1 MTGQQAGL
9 TQANR
14 KIKITTVLDQDKKA
28 GEDDPLLPAI
38 AQCSEAI
45 SAPYYIDVLMYGR
58 KGLNIKPEQ
67 LINTQAT
74 VSFRVENLVRD
85 HQKGSPPT
93 QYTYQLRR
101 GVFQTFQRQESFHR
115 RVGFDHNNV
124 DVYTAR
130 LVPAFLIMDQEVR
143 YRVFEQQDMTLK
155 TVMDACM
162 TRFKGLDL
170 TKYVNYQMPTDDLP
184 KMEHCVQYGESTF
197 NFLSRLMNRFSI
209 WYYFDHDGTDTTQ
222 HETLVLGTGPVP
234 KGGGSFKQCAV
245 WDNYPDPRNIEKQAV
260 MMNWQIVKSMA
271 RNYAPAPR
279 LTRTS
284 DFNTLVPTNPI
295 ESNDES
301 TKVQLAGKYDI
312 IANAG
317 GTDKPWSQV
326 EQCKMLPET
335 TFIQEAFP
343 DSTIYKDDDATGD
356 AQTTLQVAEGQVFTV
371 SAASKNASFCAA
383 KRFTYE
389 QGYDNPQTTDY
400 LITRMSINA
409 FDRYYLQYVHHDS
422 SFSALLDDILA
433 TPLASL
439 LNQLGGSNAPD
450 LSNSMASAGLQEYT
464 QSYIENPGE
473 NKTPFK
479 QYFMAGVVGYLTSL
493 LPGTTTILKDV
504 IGLILG
510 FLTLIVETIRHIVD
524 GILLLPGFLFPSVK
538 RAREAMDH
546 AIAQFERTANEK
558 IEQLL
563 AYDDDGCS
571 VSFVATPTNVDT
583 FGVPLPSAR
592 NAQVFGPHLAT
603 VIGPKGIDMQA
614 GEIWGDALGRVR
626 VRFPW
631 DRTPWEGGKTDFGSQ
646 NGSTKAQ
653 FLVGD
658 NTAWLRVSEAWAGQ
672 KFGTQFLPRIGQEV
686 VVSFIDSDPDRPI
699 VTGRVYNANTGT
711 TNLPFPQTASA
722 DTQFSQFSDI
732 LTLNNTK
739 GTDFARSG
747 IETRSTPMPR
757 DKDGKPTGAVRY
769 HLLRFDDTYN
779 NEQLL
784 MRSQGRL
791 DVTAKASS
799 YQTTEGDRHVL
810 CEAGKDK
817 HGNYVGGN
825 LFTTTGMP
833 YFGKEPCGNYDLHVG
848 GDRFEQVDGPAFG
861 YQLTV
866 KKDLQLDVEKNLSG
880 IVKETLSFNAKNI
893 VIEASQKITLMVGQ
907 STLVLSPSTHYLDG
921 PMICKQQDGPADP
934 TPDLTFQ
941 DVADAAHADP
951 GEPPSKRAS
960 GGKGGGGSGQRSSHT
975 VTAQHAIGCGMDD
988 DSMLSVPLPQL
999 CTADGDG
1006 G

>member
-1 MTGQQAGL
+1 M
-9 TQANR
+9 
-14 KIKITTVLDQDKKA
+14 
-28 GEDDPLLPAI
+28 
-38 AQCSEAI
+38 
-45 SAPYYIDVLMYGR
+45 
-58 KGLNIKPEQ
+58 
-67 LINTQAT
+67 
-74 VSFRVENLVRD
+74 
-85 HQKGSPPT
+85 
-93 QYTYQLRR
+93 
-101 GVFQTFQRQESFHR
+101 
-115 RVGFDHNNV
+115 
-124 DVYTAR
+124 
-130 LVPAFLIMDQEVR
+130 IMDQEVR
-143 YRVFEQQDMTLK
+143 YRIFEAPDMALK

-170 TKYVNYQMPTDDLP
+170 SKYVDYRKLTKELP
-184 KMEHCVQYGESTF
+184 NMEHCVQYGESTF
-197 NFLSRLMNRFSI
+197 NFLSRLINRFSL
-209 WYYFDHDGTDTTQ
+209 WYYFDHESTTSTQ
-222 HETLVLGTGPVP
+222 HESLVLCDGPVP
-234 KGGGSFKQCAV
+234 VGGAGFSNCAIS
-245 WDNYPDPRNIEKQAV
+245 DNYPDPRNVEKQVA
-260 MMNWQIVKSMA
+260 MNNWQIVKSLA

-295 ESNDES
+295 KSNDES
-301 TKVQLAGKYDI
+301 SDTHLAQEFDI
-312 IANAG
+312 VAGAG
-317 GTDKPWSQV
+317 GTDTPWSKV
-326 EQCKMLPET
+326 TQCKLLPET

-343 DSTIYKDDDATGD
+343 DSTIYDDDDATDD
-356 AQTTLQVAEGQVFTV
+356 AGATMQVAEGQVFTV
-371 SAASKNASFCAA
+371 TAASKNASFCAA
-383 KRFTYE
+383 KWFTYLK
-389 QGYDNPQTTDY
+389 GYDNPQDTKY
-400 LITRMSINA
+400 FITRMSINA
-409 FDRYYLQYVHHDS
+409 FDRYYLQYVHHDT
-422 SFSALLDDILA
+422 SFRALLDDLLA

-439 LNQLGGSNAPD
+439 LNQLGGSNSAD
-450 LSNSMASAGLQEYT
+450 LSNAMAAAGLQEYT
-464 QSYIENPGE
+464 QSYIENPSD
-473 NKTPFK
+473 NKTPFT
-479 QYFMAGVVGYLTSL
+479 QYFMAGVVGYLTAL

-504 IGLILG
+504 LGLVVG
-510 FLTLIVETIRHIVD
+510 FMTLIVETVRHIVD
-524 GILLLPGFLFPSVK
+524 AVLLLPGFLIPSVK

-546 AIAQFERTANEK
+546 AITKFEREANEK

-571 VSFVATPTNVDT
+571 VSFVA
-583 FGVPLPSAR
+583 VPLDVGTFSPPFPTAR

-603 VIGPKGIDMQA
+603 VIGPKGVDMQA

-631 DRTPWEGGKTDFGSQ
+631 DRTPWEGGDKDFGSQ

-653 FLVGD
+653 FLVGS

-686 VVSFIDSDPDRPI
+686 IVSFIDSDPDRPI

-711 TNLPFPQTASA
+711 TNLPFPQAASA

-732 LTLNNTK
+732 LTLDKTK

-757 DKDGKPTGAVRY
+757 DANGKPTGAVRY
-769 HLLRFDDTYN
+769 HLLRFDDSYN

-791 DVTAKASS
+791 DVTSKASS

-817 HGNYVGGN
+817 QGNYVGGN

-833 YFGKEPCGNYDLHVG
+833 YFGKEPCGNYDLHIG

-866 KKDLQLDVEKNLSG
+866 KKDMLLDIEKNLSG

-941 DVADAAHADP
+941 NVVDATHSDP

-960 GGKGGGGSGQRSSHT
+960 GGKGGGGSGKRGSHP
-975 VTAQHAIGCGMDD
+975 VTSQHAIGCGMDD
-988 DSMLSVPLPQL
+988 DNMLSVPLSQL

>member
-1 MTGQQAGL
+1 VTGQQAEL
-9 TQANR
+9 TQTNR
-14 KIKITTVLDQDKKA
+14 RIKITTVLDKGKQP

-45 SAPYYIDVLMYGR
+45 SAPYYIDLLMYGK

-74 VSFRVENLVRD
+74 VSFRIQNFVRE
-85 HQKGSPPT
+85 HQRGEPT
-93 QYTYQLRR
+93 QYTYQLRK

-130 LVPAFLIMDQEVR
+130 LVPAFMIMDQEVR
-143 YRVFEQQDMTLK
+143 YRIFEEPGMTLK
-155 TVMDACM
+155 NVMDACM

-170 TKYVNYQMPTDDLP
+170 SKYVDYRNLTAELP
-184 KMEHCVQYGESTF
+184 KMAHCVQYGESTF

-209 WYYFDHDGTDTTQ
+209 WYYFDHETNPAAP
-222 HETLVLGTGPVP
+222 HESLVLGTGPVP
-234 KGGGSFKQCAV
+234 VGGGSFKACAIS
-245 WDNYPDPRNIEKQAV
+245 DNYPDPRNVEEQAV
-260 MMNWQIVKSMA
+260 MMNWQIVKSLA

-284 DFNTLVPTNPI
+284 DFNTLAPTNPM

-301 TKVQLAGKYDI
+301 ANTQLAKEFDI

-317 GTDKPWSQV
+317 GTDMPWSQV
-326 EQCKMLPET
+326 QQCELLPET

-343 DSTIYKDDDATGD
+343 DSTIYTDDDASGD
-356 AQTTLQVAEGQVFTV
+356 AQTTMQVAEGQVFTV

-383 KRFTYE
+383 KRFTY
-389 QGYDNPQTTDY
+389 QKGYDNPKSTDY

-409 FDRYYLQYVHHDS
+409 FDKYYLQYVHHDS
-422 SFSALLDDILA
+422 SLRALLDDILA

-439 LNQLGGSNAPD
+439 LNQLGGSNAAD
-450 LSNSMASAGLQEYT
+450 LSNSMAAAGLQEYT
-464 QSYIENPGE
+464 QSYIENPSA
-473 NKTPFK
+473 KQTPFTS
-479 QYFMAGVVGYLTSL
+479 YFMAGVVGYLTAL

-504 IGLILG
+504 LGLFLG

-524 GILLLPGFLFPSVK
+524 AVLLLPGFLIPGVK

-546 AIAQFERTANEK
+546 AITQFERNATEK

-563 AYDDDGCS
+563 AYEDDGCS
-571 VSFVATPTNVDT
+571 VSFVAAPLDVGA
-583 FGVPLPSAR
+583 FGVALPSAR

-631 DRTPWEGGKTDFGSQ
+631 DRTPWEGGDKNFASQ

-653 FLVGD
+653 FLVGGD
-658 NTAWLRVSEAWAGQ
+658 TAWLRVSEAWAGQ

-686 VVSFIDSDPDRPI
+686 VVSYIDGDPDRPI
-699 VTGRVYNANTGT
+699 VTGRVYNADTST
-711 TNLPFPQTASA
+711 TNLPFPQSASA
-722 DTQFSQFSDI
+722 STQFSQFKKI
-732 LTLNNTK
+732 LTLDETK
-739 GTDFARSG
+739 GNDFARSG

-757 DKDGKPTGAVRY
+757 GPDGKPTGTVRY
-769 HLLRFDDTYN
+769 HLLRFDDNYN

-833 YFGKEPCGNYDLHVG
+833 YFGMEPCGNYDLHIG
-848 GDRFEQVDGPAFG
+848 GDRFEQVDGPAYG

-866 KKDLQLDVEKNLSG
+866 KKDMLLDIEKNLSG

-893 VIEASQKITLMVGQ
+893 IIEASQKITLMVGQ

-941 DVADAAHADP
+941 NVVDATHADP
-951 GEPPSKRAS
+951 GEPPGKRAS
-960 GGKGGGGSGQRSSHT
+960 GRKGGAGSGQRGSHT
-975 VTAQHAIGCGMDD
+975 VPSQHAISCGMDD
-988 DSMLSVPLPQL
+988 DNMLSVPLSQL